1 MRLPL
6 VRVAPMNHDVD
17 RIEPVFEKVLIGLE
31 LE

>member
-6 VRVAPMNHDVD
+6 VRVASMNHDND
-17 RIEPVFEKVLIGLE
+17 CIEPALEKVLIGLE